1 MQKKIL
7 VVDDDPDQREVTCS
21 SLKEAGFDIS
31 TATNGIEGLKK
42 ARAGSPD
49 LIVLDVMMPE
59 MDGFAVCVT
68 LREDDATASIP
79 ILMLTGL
86 CSYISQLTGFESGAT
101 DYLVKP
107 FEPEQLVSKVEALLC
122 QPSVSQAEAERRA
135 GALREFSKPSQA

>member
-1 MQKKIL
+1 MRKKIL
-7 VVDDDPDQREVTCS
+7 IVDDDPDQREMIRS
-21 SLKEAGFDIS
+21 SLKEAGFEIS
-31 TATNGIEGLKK
+31 TATNGVEGLEK
-42 ARAGSPD
+42 ARSGSPD
-49 LIVLDVMMPE
+49 LIILDVMMPK

-107 FEPEQLVSKVEALLC
+107 FESEQLVSKVEALLC
-122 QPSVSQAEAERRA
+122 QPSVSSCR
-135 GALREFSKPSQA
+135 S

>member
-7 VVDDDPDQREVTCS
+7 IVDDDPDQREVIRS
-21 SLKEAGFDIS
+21 SLKEAGFEIS
-31 TATNGIEGLKK
+31 TATNGVEGLEK
-42 ARAGSPD
+42 ARSESPD
-49 LIVLDVMMPE
+49 LIILDVMMPK

-107 FEPEQLVSKVEALLC
+107 FESEQLVSKVEALLC
-122 QPSVSQAEAERRA
+122 QPSVSSCR
-135 GALREFSKPSQA
+135 S

>member
-7 VVDDDPDQREVTCS
+7 IVDDDPDQREVIRS
-21 SLKEAGFDIS
+21 SLKEAGFEIS
-31 TATNGIEGLKK
+31 TATNGVEGLEK
-42 ARAGSPD
+42 ARSESPD
-49 LIVLDVMMPE
+49 LIILDVMMPK

-86 CSYISQLTGFESGAT
+86 CSYISQLTGMESGAT

-107 FEPEQLVSKVEALLC
+107 FEAEQLVLKVEALLC
-122 QPSVSQAEAERRA
+122 QPSVSSSR
-135 GALREFSKPSQA
+135 S

>member
-7 VVDDDPDQREVTCS
+7 IVDDDPDQREVIRS
-21 SLKEAGFDIS
+21 SLKEAGFEIS
-31 TATNGIEGLKK
+31 TATNGVEGLEK
-42 ARAGSPD
+42 ARSGSPD
-49 LIVLDVMMPE
+49 LIILDVMMPK

-107 FEPEQLVSKVEALLC
+107 FESEQLVSKVEALLC
-122 QPSVSQAEAERRA
+122 QPSVSSCR
-135 GALREFSKPSQA
+135 S

>member
-7 VVDDDPDQREVTCS
+7 VVEDEPDQLELVRSC
-21 SLKEAGFDIS
+21 LKKAGFDIS
-31 TATNGIEGLKK
+31 TATNGIDGIKK
-42 ARAGSPD
+42 ARSGSPD

-107 FEPEQLVSKVEALLC
+107 FEAEQLLSKVEALLG
-122 QPSVSQAEAERRA
+122 QPSV
-135 GALREFSKPSQA
+135 PSSRS

>member
-7 VVDDDPDQREVTCS
+7 IVDDDPDQREVIRS
-21 SLKEAGFDIS
+21 SLKEAGFEIS
-31 TATNGIEGLKK
+31 TATNGVEGLEK
-42 ARAGSPD
+42 ARSGSPD
-49 LIVLDVMMPE
+49 LIILDVMMPK

-68 LREDDATASIP
+68 LREDDTTASIP

-107 FEPEQLVSKVEALLC
+107 FESEQLVSKVEALLC
-122 QPSVSQAEAERRA
+122 QPSVSSCR
-135 GALREFSKPSQA
+135 S

>member
-1 MQKKIL
+1 MRKKIL
-7 VVDDDPDQREVTCS
+7 IVDDDPDQREMIRS
-21 SLKEAGFDIS
+21 SLKEAGFEIS
-31 TATNGIEGLKK
+31 TATNGVEGLEK
-42 ARAGSPD
+42 ARSGSPD
-49 LIVLDVMMPE
+49 LIILDVMMPK

-68 LREDDATASIP
+68 LREDDTTASIP

-122 QPSVSQAEAERRA
+122 QPSVSSCR
-135 GALREFSKPSQA
+135 S

>member
-7 VVDDDPDQREVTCS
+7 VVDDDPDQREVICS
-21 SLKEAGFDIS
+21 SLKEAGFDIG
-31 TATNGIEGLKK
+31 TATNGIEGLKM

-49 LIVLDVMMPE
+49 LIVLDVMMPD

-79 ILMLTGL
+79 VLMLTGL
-86 CSYISQLTGFESGAT
+86 CSYISQLTGLESGAT

-107 FEPEQLVSKVEALLC
+107 FKPEQLLSKVEALLG
-122 QPSVSQAEAERRA
+122 QPSVSSSR
-135 GALREFSKPSQA
+135 S

>member
-7 VVDDDPDQREVTCS
+7 VVDDDPDQREVICS
-21 SLKEAGFDIS
+21 SLKEAGFDIV

-79 ILMLTGL
+79 VLMLTGL
-86 CSYISQLTGFESGAT
+86 CSYISQLTGLESGAT

-107 FEPEQLVSKVEALLC
+107 FKPEQLLSKVEALLG
-122 QPSVSQAEAERRA
+122 QPSVSSSR
-135 GALREFSKPSQA
+135 S